1 VQRLLKNLDLILV
14 IVLVLILIL
23 GSIVLK
29 SASLAALESNPN
41 YYLERHLMWIL
52 VGVLGCIIVAAID
65 YTRLRRFS
73 WHIYGLSLLLLLGV
87 LTYGSVIHGTQGWF
101 QFGSFQFQPA
111 EFVKVTMIICFADF
125 LVQRQGKLSNLRELL
140 PAFLYMGLPV
150 LLIIAQPD
158 LGTSLVFIAIMLGML
173 YVGGANAKL
182 LGGITFGGISAVI
195 AWIWAH
201 FRFGVYIP
209 LADYQLRRFIVF
221 INPYNDGMG
230 GRGDGYQIIQSKV
243 AIGSGGLFGKGL
255 GEGSQIQLNFLPEHH
270 TDFIFSVVGEEL
282 GFIGG
287 ALLLILYFILLFRMN
302 NIALKAKDNYGT
314 LLVAGVASMLAFH
327 ILVNVGMTMGIMPI
341 TGIPL
346 PFVSYGG
353 SSMLSSMLALGLVIS
368 VNLRRQQIPF

>member
-1 VQRLLKNLDLILV
+1 MQRLLKNLDLILV

-87 LTYGSVIHGTQGWF
+87 LAYGSVIHGTQGWF

>member
-1 VQRLLKNLDLILV
+1 
-14 IVLVLILIL
+14 
-23 GSIVLK
+23 
-29 SASLAALESNPN
+29 
-41 YYLERHLMWIL
+41 MWIL

-87 LTYGSVIHGTQGWF
+87 LAYGSVIHGTQGWF

>member
-111 EFVKVTMIICFADF
+111 EFVKVTMIICFAD
-125 LVQRQGKLSNLRELL
+125 LVVQRQGKLSNLRELL

-150 LLIIAQPD
+150 LLIIAQPE

-243 AIGSGGLFGKGL
+243 AIGSDGLFGKGL

-353 SSMLSSMLALGLVIS
+353 SYMLSSMLALGLVIS